1 MSSPVAKGKQFE
13 TMQTMKFNQVAETE
27 NNSPTLKESEQS
39 RLLMAEAFKNINNC
53 AKPPMMSPILVGAS
67 DNSMHH

>member
-13 TMQTMKFNQVAETE
+13 TMQTMKLAETE

>member
-1 MSSPVAKGKQFE
+1 
-13 TMQTMKFNQVAETE
+13 
-27 NNSPTLKESEQS
+27 
-39 RLLMAEAFKNINNC
+39 MAEAFKNINNC